1 MEENINAPQSARQ
14 SIILPPHS
22 NKMAMSI
29 ICTLFCC
36 LIGGIIAIV
45 NSSKSNSLYSSAVL
59 ASDDS
64 MKQNLYYQSEEY
76 NKKAK
81 TWNTISLACGIIY
94 IIVVV
99 ILAATGSLAALSFLD

>member
-1 MEENINAPQSARQ
+1 MEDNYAKPSNSG
-14 SIILPPHS
+14 SSYILPPHS

-45 NSSKSNSLYSSAVL
+45 NSSKSNSLYNSAL
-59 ASDDS
+59 MASDDS
-64 MKQNLYYQSEEY
+64 MKQSLYYQSEEY

-81 TWNTISLACGIIY
+81 LWNTISLACGIIY
-94 IIVVV
+94 IIAVA
-99 ILAATGSLAALSFLD
+99 ILSATGALAALSLS